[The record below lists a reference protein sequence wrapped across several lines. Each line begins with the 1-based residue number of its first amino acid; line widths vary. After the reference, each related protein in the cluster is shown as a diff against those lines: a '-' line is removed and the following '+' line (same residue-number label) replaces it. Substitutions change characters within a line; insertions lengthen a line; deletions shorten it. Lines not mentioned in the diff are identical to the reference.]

1 MITTWKEL
9 ENALLKEPV
18 VLVKAS
24 PVMNLLK
31 SIDDIVYVDK
41 SVKKATPNLTDPL
54 ERLIAISIKKD
65 CFDDSPVE
73 VPLNRVEPSALERN
87 KSNFLKYNR
96 FIKESEY
103 TTRKGLEMQLE
114 CYKAVLDNRG
124 DEFIP
129 IYIEK
134 IKEVNK
140 RLSKL
145 PKQ

>member
-9 ENALLKEPV
+9 ETALLKEPV

-24 PVMNLLK
+24 PAMNLLK
-31 SIDDIVYVDK
+31 SIDDMVYVNK
-41 SVKKATPNLTDPL
+41 NVKKAKPNLTAPL
-54 ERLIAISIKKD
+54 EKLIAISIKRD
-65 CFDDSPVE
+65 CFDDFPVE
-73 VPLNRVEPSALERN
+73 VPFNMVEPSALERN
-87 KSNFLKYNR
+87 KLNFLKYNR
-96 FIKESEY
+96 FIKKSEY

-124 DEFIP
+124 EEFMS
-129 IYIEK
+129 IYVER

-140 RLSKL
+140 RLLKL